1 MAKSQPTYTPEFRT
15 QAVELVRTSGK
26 SMIAIARDLGVS
38 DTSLHAWVRQ
48 ADTDAG
54 AGRPG
59 ELTTA
64 EREELRRLRRD
75 VKVLE
80 QEREILKK
88 AAAFFAREIR

>member
-1 MAKSQPTYTPEFRT
+1 MAKSQPTYTPEFRA

-26 SMIAIARDLGVS
+26 SVVTIARDLGVS

-59 ELTTA
+59 ELSTV
-64 EREELRRLRRD
+64 EREALRRLRREN
-75 VKVLE
+75 KVLQ

-88 AAAFFAREIR
+88 AAAFFARETL

>member
-1 MAKSQPTYTPEFRT
+1 MANAQPRYTPEFRA

-26 SMIAIARDLGVS
+26 SLVTIARDLGVS

-48 ADTDAG
+48 AEVDAG
-54 AGRPG
+54 GGRPG
-59 ELTTA
+59 DLTTA
-64 EREELRRLRRD
+64 ERDELRRLRRE

-88 AAAFFAREIR
+88 AAACFARETR